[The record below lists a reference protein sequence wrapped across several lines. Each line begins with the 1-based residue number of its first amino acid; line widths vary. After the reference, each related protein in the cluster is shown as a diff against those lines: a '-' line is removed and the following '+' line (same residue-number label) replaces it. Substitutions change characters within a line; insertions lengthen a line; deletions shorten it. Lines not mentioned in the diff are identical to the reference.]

1 MPPDAVGEPVRNF
14 DASLSGG
21 GAMRL
26 HEIPTHHHYWEKVRL
41 FTAKVAVWLVA
52 AGLLF
57 AHHAYREDGWLNLLF
72 EVTGSFLLF
81 LAAIGRIWSA
91 GFIAGKKNLR
101 LIQDGPYS
109 VMRHPLYFFTFLG
122 FLGAGLAME
131 SFVLTGTMIAIFLV
145 THLPVIRREEDRLRQ
160 LFGEEYGQY
169 AQRVPAVIPKPW
181 LFRCS
186 ASLELQCRAFNR
198 AVFDAALIGLIF
210 ISIEVLEWFHVHG
223 IIPILF
229 RVY

>member
-1 MPPDAVGEPVRNF
+1 MPPDAVGEPPQNF
-14 DASLSGG
+14 DASLTGG
-21 GAMRL
+21 VAMRW
-26 HEIPTHHHYWEKVRL
+26 HDISAHCGFSEKVRL
-41 FTAKVAVWLVA
+41 FAAKVAVWLVA

-57 AHHAYREDGWLNLLF
+57 AHSAYREDGLLNLLF
-72 EVTGSFLLF
+72 ETTGSFMLF
-81 LAAIGRIWSA
+81 LAAVGRIWSA
-91 GFIAGKKNLR
+91 GFIAGQKNSR

-109 VMRHPLYFFTFLG
+109 IMRHPLYFFTFLG

-160 LFGEEYGQY
+160 LFGEEYGRY

-181 LFRCS
+181 LFRYS
-186 ASLELQCRAFNR
+186 SSLELQCRAFNR
-198 AVFDAALIGLIF
+198 AVFDASLIGLIF
-210 ISIEVLEWFHVHG
+210 IGTEVLEWCHVHG
-223 IIPILF
+223 IIPVLF

>member
-1 MPPDAVGEPVRNF
+1 MPPDAIGEPVRNL
-14 DASLSGG
+14 DASLAGSV
-21 GAMRL
+21 AMRL
-26 HEIPTHHHYWEKVRL
+26 QEIPTHRNYSEKVRL
-41 FTAKVAVWLVA
+41 FAAKVAVWLVA
-52 AGLLF
+52 ASLLF
-57 AHHAYREDGWLNLLF
+57 AHHVYREDGLLNLLF

-91 GFIAGKKNLR
+91 GFIAGQKNVR

-169 AQRVPAVIPKPW
+169 ACRVPAVIPKPW
-181 LFRCS
+181 LFRS
-186 ASLELQCRAFNR
+186 STTLEIRCRAFNR
-198 AVFDAALIGLIF
+198 AVFDASLIGLIF
-210 ISIEVLEWFHVHG
+210 IGIEVLEWCHLHG